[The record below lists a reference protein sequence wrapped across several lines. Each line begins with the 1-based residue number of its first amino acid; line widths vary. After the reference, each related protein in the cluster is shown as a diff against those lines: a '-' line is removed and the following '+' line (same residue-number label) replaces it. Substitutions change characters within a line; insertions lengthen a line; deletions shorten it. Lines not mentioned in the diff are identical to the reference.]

1 MKLCSI
7 LKSTIPVSLAHLTDQ
22 IVFVCAILTY
32 FKPVLIPLPEE
43 PDDSDVESY
52 FKQLSDLKS
61 DSDNAE
67 SSECDA

>member
-1 MKLCSI
+1 MFLYVPFSPTSI
-7 LKSTIPVSLAHLTDQ
+7 P
-22 IVFVCAILTY
+22 ILD
-32 FKPVLIPLPEE
+32 E

-52 FKQLSDLKS
+52 FKQLSYLDD